1 MLSKKNN
8 ILKNSWKKMTIAESL
23 RLAIREEMIRDKK
36 VFCIGED
43 IGIKGGFG
51 GAFTVTLGL
60 SDEFGNDRIIDT
72 PISEIGIAGV
82 AIGAALNGVKSI
94 VTHQRLDF
102 FLLAMD
108 QLVNSAAKW

>member
-43 IGIKGGFG
+43 IGI
-51 GAFTVTLGL
+51 
-60 SDEFGNDRIIDT
+60 
-72 PISEIGIAGV
+72 
-82 AIGAALNGVKSI
+82 
-94 VTHQRLDF
+94 
-102 FLLAMD
+102 
-108 QLVNSAAKW
+108 